1 MERGPHTCVGRY
13 PYTCG
18 KLNGNLDTREGIVH
32 TWKESRRHVGREPF
46 TCGKLDL
53 ESLEVERLDAESEL
67 KSPRQE

>member
-1 MERGPHTCVGRY
+1 MERGLYSCVERY

-18 KLNGNLDTREGIVH
+18 KLNGKLDTREGIEN
-32 TWKESRRHVGREPF
+32 TRKESRKHVGREPF

-53 ESLEVERLDAESEL
+53 ESLEVERPDAESEP